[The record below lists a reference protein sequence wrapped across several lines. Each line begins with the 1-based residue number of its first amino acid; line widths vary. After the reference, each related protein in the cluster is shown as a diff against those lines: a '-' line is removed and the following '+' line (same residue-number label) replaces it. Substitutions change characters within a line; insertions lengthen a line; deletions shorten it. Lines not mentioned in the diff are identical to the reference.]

1 MRRAVGKVCKK
12 LWRGEG
18 FSESWKEGIIV
29 PIAKKSGAKRVEEHR
44 EVTLLLTAYKI
55 YATVLAEKLEKEMEE
70 KGMLSEGQAGL
81 RKGRGVI
88 DNIYVLNYL
97 VEREVARGRKM
108 TLH

>member
-1 MRRAVGKVCKK
+1 MRRAVGEVCKK

-55 YATVLAEKLEKEMEE
+55 YATVLAEKLEK
-70 KGMLSEGQAGL
+70 GMLPEGQAGL